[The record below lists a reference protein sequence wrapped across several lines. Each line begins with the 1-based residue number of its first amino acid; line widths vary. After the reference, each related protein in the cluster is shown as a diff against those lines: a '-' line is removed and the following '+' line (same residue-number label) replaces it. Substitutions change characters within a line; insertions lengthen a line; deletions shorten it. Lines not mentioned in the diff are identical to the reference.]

1 MSVKE
6 LVEKSD
12 FIIEAACPDV
22 AKAIIPKIL
31 QCHKQALILSVGGV
45 IQIKNLERLLQK
57 SRGCIYIP
65 SGAIAGVDALL
76 ACKGASIKRVRI
88 TTRKPVRSLLGAP
101 FMKKAKN
108 ELNKIRKTTLIF
120 EGTAEQAVRYFPQN
134 INVAATLSLAG
145 VGSKRTLVRIYT
157 SPTYR
162 FNSHEIEIE
171 GDFGRIHS
179 KVTNIPSEENP
190 KTSALA
196 IGSAIATLG
205 KIFSRLKVGT

>member
-1 MSVKE
+1 MIKIGIVGCGTIGSSLGKAIQKRFSQYARVAYVSDIFDEQIKKFRKKVINRSILEISVKE

-22 AKAIIPKIL
+22 AKAM
-31 QCHKQALILSVGGV
+31 ILSVGGV

-108 ELNKIRKTTLIF
+108 ELNKIRK
-120 EGTAEQAVRYFPQN
+120 
-134 INVAATLSLAG
+134 
-145 VGSKRTLVRIYT
+145 
-157 SPTYR
+157 
-162 FNSHEIEIE
+162 
-171 GDFGRIHS
+171 
-179 KVTNIPSEENP
+179 
-190 KTSALA
+190 
-196 IGSAIATLG
+196 
-205 KIFSRLKVGT
+205 